1 VKLDEMEAELDWIR
15 LGWTGL
21 GWAVFEFNK
30 AGVVDVVQMINRKS
44 GTENRSQDFIENS
57 KKIHVRLQ

>member
-44 GTENRSQDFIENS
+44 GTENRSQDF
-57 KKIHVRLQ
+57 